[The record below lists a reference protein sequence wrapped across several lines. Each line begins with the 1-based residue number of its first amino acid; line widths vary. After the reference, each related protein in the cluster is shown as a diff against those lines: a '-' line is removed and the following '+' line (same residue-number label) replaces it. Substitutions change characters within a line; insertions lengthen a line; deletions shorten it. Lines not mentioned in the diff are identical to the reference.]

1 MLFLR
6 NTFLG
11 KQPLNLGRVNLLTPK
26 INNLQLQSY
35 RFSGRHSK
43 KHGQREKTQK
53 GRVALRSGGSI
64 RGSTL
69 TFGDY
74 GLRLKSQGLRLIDKH
89 FKELDRM
96 IMRNKRKFG
105 VLSKLRLKTNIPVF
119 HKGNHIRMGKGKGA
133 FVHWMIRV
141 PTGKVLIEV
150 KGCHELVA
158 KQYLNKINKIMPGD
172 WEIIKKGAYLPR
184 ISTTEVLTKQIP
196 GQKVPEGL
204 PETFKLQKEDVDVK
218 SIVNNKTWRKYEC
231 RMLANTSYYSKL
243 TGRYRKS
250 KEESIIR

>member
-6 NTFLG
+6 NAFFA
-11 KQPLNLGRVNLLTPK
+11 KQPLQFNKLSMLTPK
-26 INNLQLQSY
+26 LNSLQQQSF
-35 RFSGRHSK
+35 RFAGRHSK
-43 KHGQREKTQK
+43 KQGQRQKTQK
-53 GRVALRSGGSI
+53 GRVTLRSGGSI

-96 IMRNKRKFG
+96 ILRDRRKLG
-105 VLSKLRLKTNIPVF
+105 VISKLRLKTNVPVF

-133 FVHWMIRV
+133 FVYWMVRV

-158 KQYLNKINKIMPGD
+158 KQVLNKINKIMPGD
-172 WEIIKKGAYLPR
+172 WEIIKRGEYLPR

-204 PETFKLQKEDVDVK
+204 PESFKLKPEEIDVR

-231 RMLANTSYYSKL
+231 RMLAKSSYYSKL

-250 KEESIIR
+250 KEETIVR

>member
-1 MLFLR
+1 MLGIKNAFLLR
-6 NTFLG
+6 
-11 KQPLNLGRVNLLTPK
+11 KPLNSTGISSLLPK
-26 INNLQLQSY
+26 LNGLQVQSF
-35 RFSGRHSK
+35 RFAGRHSK
-43 KHGQREKTQK
+43 KQGHREKTQK

-69 TFGDY
+69 TVGDF

-96 IMRNKRKFG
+96 ILRNRRKLG
-105 VLSKLRLKTNIPVF
+105 VESHLRLKTNIPVF

-158 KQYLNKINKIMPGD
+158 KQVLNKINKIMPGN
-172 WEIIKKGAYLPR
+172 WEIIKKDAYLPR

-196 GQKVPEGL
+196 GQKVPQGL
-204 PETFKLQKEDVDVK
+204 PESFKISPDTIDVK
-218 SIVNNKTWRKYEC
+218 SIVNKKTWRKYEC
-231 RMLANTSYYSKL
+231 RMLANSSYYSNF

-250 KEESIIR
+250 KEETIVR